1 VNIKWREILIYS
13 FFAYL
18 FSWTYWLTA
27 LLGKNPAHPFNWIPS
42 YGPSIG
48 MFGPML
54 AAMLMRKFI
63 SKEGFKG
70 SVDVNRPFKFYAI
83 AYFVPFVFIL
93 ALIIF
98 NQITGIGHF
107 EWTHSTPLLSSI
119 LITAGLVFLLLPA
132 SFGEEYGWRGYLLP
146 RLLPL
151 GEIKGTLI
159 LGIIWGF
166 WHLPVLSMAQESLWV
181 GIPIFLAEVML
192 IAFPF
197 TWLYRASGASI
208 LILSLFH
215 SSFDVWGD
223 TFTSAVAYP
232 GQKQLLVSDTG
243 LICLIFLL
251 VIVILKYSV
260 FNVRAK
266 IRGNKDT

>member
-1 VNIKWREILIYS
+1 MNIKWREILIFS
-13 FFAYL
+13 FLAYL
-18 FSWTYWLTA
+18 FSWTYWLTG
-27 LLGKNPAHPFNWIPS
+27 LLGENPAHPFNS
-42 YGPSIG
+42 LAGYGPSIG

-54 AAMLMRKFI
+54 AAVIMRRFI

-70 SVDVNRPFKFYAI
+70 SVGVNRPFKFYTI
-83 AYFVPFVFIL
+83 AYFVPFFFIL

-107 EWTHSTPLLSSI
+107 EWTHSTPLLTSI
-119 LITAGLVFLLLPA
+119 LITAGLVFLLLPV

-151 GEIKGTLI
+151 GEIKGTVI
-159 LGIIWGF
+159 LGIIWAF
-166 WHLPVLSMAQESLWV
+166 WHLPVLSMAQESLWLR
-181 GIPIFLAEVML
+181 IPIFLAEAIL

-197 TWLYRASGASI
+197 TWLYRASGAGI
-208 LILSLFH
+208 LVLSLFH

-232 GQKQLLVSDTG
+232 GQKQLLVADTG
-243 LICLIFLL
+243 LICLTFLL
-251 VIVILKYSV
+251 LIVVSKYLI
-260 FNVRAK
+260 FD
-266 IRGNKDT
+266 IRVKNSGS

>member
-1 VNIKWREILIYS
+1 MNIKWREILIYS

-27 LLGKNPAHPFNWIPS
+27 LLGKNPAHPFYWIPNGS
-42 YGPSIG
+42 ALA

-54 AAMLMRKFI
+54 AAMIMRGFI

-70 SVDVNRPFKFYAI
+70 SVGVNRPFKFYAI
-83 AYFVPFVFIL
+83 AYSVPFFFIL
-93 ALIIF
+93 ALITF

-107 EWTHSTPLLSSI
+107 KWTHSSPLLTSI
-119 LITAGLVFLLLPA
+119 LITAGLVFLLLPL

-151 GEIKGTLI
+151 GEIKGTII
-159 LGIIWGF
+159 LGVIWAC
-166 WHLPVLSMAQESLWV
+166 WHLPVLSMAQESLWLS
-181 GIPIFLAEVML
+181 IPVFLAEAIL
-192 IAFPF
+192 AAFPF

-208 LILSLFH
+208 LVLSLFH
-215 SSFDVWGD
+215 SSFDIWGD

-232 GQKQLLVSDTG
+232 GQKQLLVGDAG
-243 LICLIFLL
+243 LVCLIFLL
-251 VIVILKYSV
+251 LIVLLKYFLFSKSAPQAV
-260 FNVRAK
+260 LN
-266 IRGNKDT
+266 NQ

>member
-1 VNIKWREILIYS
+1 MNIKWREILIYS

-27 LLGKNPAHPFNWIPS
+27 LLGKNPAHPFNWLPG
-42 YGPSIG
+42 YGSSIG

-54 AAMLMRKFI
+54 AAVIMRRFI

-70 SVDVNRPFKFYAI
+70 SVGVSRPFRFYAI
-83 AYFVPFVFIL
+83 AYFVPFFFVL

-98 NQITGIGHF
+98 NEVTGTGHF
-107 EWTHSTPLLSSI
+107 EWTHATPLLTSI
-119 LITAGLVFLLLPA
+119 LVTAGLVFLLLPL

-159 LGIIWGF
+159 LGIIWAF
-166 WHLPVLSMAQESLWV
+166 WHLPVLSMAQESLWLGV
-181 GIPIFLAEVML
+181 PIFLAEAILV
-192 IAFPF
+192 AFPF

-208 LILSLFH
+208 LVLSLFH
-215 SSFDVWGD
+215 SSFDIWGD

-232 GQKQLLVSDTG
+232 GQKQLLVGDTG
-243 LICLIFLL
+243 PDMSNFSIINCSFEIPHF
-251 VIVILKYSV
+251 
-260 FNVRAK
+260 
-266 IRGNKDT
+266 

>member
-1 VNIKWREILIYS
+1 MNVKWREILIYS

-27 LLGKNPAHPFNWIPS
+27 LLGKNPAHPFYWIPN
-42 YGPSIG
+42 GPALA

-54 AAMLMRKFI
+54 AAMIMRGFI

-70 SVDVNRPFKFYAI
+70 SVGVNRPFKFYAI
-83 AYFVPFVFIL
+83 AFFVPFFFIL

-98 NQITGIGHF
+98 NQISGIGHF
-107 EWTHSTPLLSSI
+107 KWTHSIPLFRTI
-119 LITAGLVFLLLPA
+119 LITAGLVFLLLPL

-151 GEIKGTLI
+151 GEIKGTFI
-159 LGIIWGF
+159 LGVIWAC
-166 WHLPVLSMAQESLWV
+166 WHLPVLSMAQEYLWLS
-181 GIPIFLAEVML
+181 IPIFLTEAILV
-192 IAFPF
+192 AFPF

-208 LILSLFH
+208 LVLSLFH

-223 TFTSAVAYP
+223 TFTSAAAYP
-232 GQKQLLVSDTG
+232 GQKQLLVGDTG

-251 VIVILKYSV
+251 LIVILKYFV
-260 FNVRAK
+260 FSKSAQQTVLN
-266 IRGNKDT
+266 NQ